1 MPVMRWRFGSSCEC
15 DASVADGNKTHTA
28 RNMTAYF
35 RLRVTLNKCCM
46 TAVLA
51 KSHDEF
57 RALENRGSIFCL
69 LAAGSPVLSEHVNRP
84 SNRDLLIM
92 MGQHDRSEAL
102 F

>member
-1 MPVMRWRFGSSCEC
+1 VMRWRFGCSWEC

-57 RALENRGSIFCL
+57 RALENRGSIFCA
-69 LAAGSPVLSEHVNRP
+69 LAAGSPILSEHVNRP
-84 SNRDLLIM
+84 LTETYCTTMKQPHRD
-92 MGQHDRSEAL
+92 
-102 F
+102 